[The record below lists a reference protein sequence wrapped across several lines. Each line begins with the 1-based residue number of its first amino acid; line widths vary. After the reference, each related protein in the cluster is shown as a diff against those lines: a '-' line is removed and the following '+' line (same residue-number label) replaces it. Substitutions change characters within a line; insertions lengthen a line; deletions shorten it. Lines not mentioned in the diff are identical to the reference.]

1 MVYWLNN
8 LMPKI
13 STIILNLREIFSE
26 DRVAMYY
33 HGNFDDRFTDKLIS
47 IAEYDIAKKNK
58 RRMAF
63 LISESFQNI
72 IRHGEAD
79 LEQSNAGLFGVRGL
93 DPYLHIFSSNLIS
106 HRAKDFLIENI
117 STLNNLNEVQ
127 LAEHYRDVLSKGKIN
142 EKGGAGLGLIEMA
155 KKSHR
160 PLQTRFV
167 EKKGEI
173 YTFNL
178 QIDLVI
184 NEDEK
189 VGPHDIPINI
199 DTNNEIYD
207 HIIDNNILFVYKGE
221 FSEEL
226 IAPLIKLLEDNAAG
240 ESHSMG
246 FKIYTTAIEM
256 MQNISSHASGKRPR
270 KDGLFMIR
278 CTKNGYYLAT
288 GNYID
293 GNGQDVMNRT
303 LNLNSLNREE
313 LDRKYRHTLKQSV
326 VEEKKNANVGLI
338 DIRRTLMN
346 DISSEVF
353 TLDDGTYL
361 VMGIEI
367 TSEK

>member
-1 MVYWLNN
+1 MSKVN
-8 LMPKI
+8 
-13 STIILNLREIFSE
+13 TILQKLRGIFQD

-47 IAEYDIAKKNK
+47 IADYDIAKKNK

-72 IRHGEAD
+72 IRHGESD
-79 LEQSNAGLFGVRGL
+79 LDTENAGLFGVRGI

-106 HRAKDFLIENI
+106 SSAKDFLATNI
-117 STLNNLNEVQ
+117 DTLNNLNEAQ
-127 LAEHYRDVLSKGKIN
+127 LADHYREVLSKGKIN

-178 QIDLVI
+178 QIDLIV

-189 VGPHDIPINI
+189 VGPDDNPVNI
-199 DTNNEIYD
+199 DSNNEIYD
-207 HIIDNNILFVYKGE
+207 TIIDNDILFVYKGE

-240 ESHSMG
+240 ESQSMG

-256 MQNISSHASGKRPR
+256 MQNISSHASGLRPR
-270 KDGLFMIR
+270 KDGLFIIQY
-278 CTKNGYYLAT
+278 TAGGYYLAT

-293 GNGQDVMNRT
+293 GNGQDVLKRT
-303 LNLNSLNREE
+303 LNLNSLSREE

-326 VEEKKNANVGLI
+326 VEERKNANVGLI

-346 DISSEVF
+346 DINSEVL
-353 TLDDGTYL
+353 TLTDGNYL
-361 VMGIEI
+361 MMGIEI
-367 TSEK
+367 TAEE